1 MLTVG
6 AAPRARGAR
15 TGPGAGANLVLEHV
29 TMVRRGLTLVDDLSL
44 TVRPGQT
51 LAVTGPSGAG
61 KTTLLRAVSGLSPT
75 DGGTVARPAGRLS
88 QVFQEPRLLPWYSAH
103 RNVSL
108 IVDGP
113 APGPT
118 AARWLERVGLAG
130 AGHLPPAR
138 LSGGM
143 RQRVAIARALL
154 RDTPVVVLDEA
165 TTGLDPAA
173 RALVLDAVD
182 RLARGRT
189 TLIVTHDADV
199 AVRADRV
206 VWIEDGRVVLDDS
219 PERLLA
225 RSRIF
230 RSWTGA
236 SPAPGAHAAGGGRH
250 GR

>member
-1 MLTVG
+1 MPTVD

-15 TGPGAGANLVLEHV
+15 TGPAAGAGAGAGATGADLVLEHV

-75 DGGTVARPAGRLS
+75 DGGAVARPAGRLS

-103 RNVSL
+103 RNISL

-113 APGPT
+113 APDLT
-118 AARWLERVGLAG
+118 AAQWLERVGLAG

-143 RQRVAIARALL
+143 RQRVAIARALAASPALLLVDEPFSALDRPLAAAL
-154 RDTPVVVLDEA
+154 RTDLIELLADQSVVTVW
-165 TTGLDPAA
+165 
-173 RALVLDAVD
+173 
-182 RLARGRT
+182 
-189 TLIVTHDADV
+189 VTHDPEEAEEV
-199 AVRADRV
+199 SHLHLHL
-206 VWIEDGRVVLDDS
+206 DG
-219 PERLLA
+219 PPGTWRLTA
-225 RSRIF
+225 
-230 RSWTGA
+230 
-236 SPAPGAHAAGGGRH
+236 
-250 GR
+250 